1 MAWVQSL
8 VVATS
13 CWAKKKKRKEKFT
26 RHPKTH
32 VGVLVWKDKCNVI
45 MFEVYNRP
53 SQNRGLSLRSYFLQ
67 GDIFLNK
74 QCPIFR
80 KTMSPSHSLGCPL
93 HPPEHLKQSQE
104 SKRRPGKGEKFLP
117 SFQTLPP
124 FPFPGH
130 SPACPRCVQ
139 KWAVSARH
147 HKAAS
152 TPPPP
157 ECANKSRIRSRGVIT
172 SELRSWGSFRDWK
185 NLRVISGHIAKAKA
199 LKSGNCTY
207 WLMEDSRTRTHK
219 ALLGRDSPAEPH
231 PSLEQGQHRKGI
243 RK

>member
-1 MAWVQSL
+1 MTRKTGNSL
-8 VVATS
+8 VFQWLELHAFIVYGLGS
-13 CWAKKKKRKEKFT
+13 ISGCGHKLLGKKKKRKEKFT

-32 VGVLVWKDKCNVI
+32 VGLLVWKDKCNVI

-139 KWAVSARH
+139 
-147 HKAAS
+147 
-152 TPPPP
+152 
-157 ECANKSRIRSRGVIT
+157 N
-172 SELRSWGSFRDWK
+172 
-185 NLRVISGHIAKAKA
+185 
-199 LKSGNCTY
+199 
-207 WLMEDSRTRTHK
+207 
-219 ALLGRDSPAEPH
+219 
-231 PSLEQGQHRKGI
+231 
-243 RK
+243 